1 MQPRRND
8 KLYKTTLY
16 FQYAI
21 YGLLI
26 NIIELFFSRRSFL
39 EVVGSLVGWISLLLF
54 AEKVRFWMALKPDE
68 ELSTILTN
76 VVLKGGM
83 FIGLG
88 QVREMI
94 SRLAFF
100 SFFLTLAL
108 KSTALFPYVQLD
120 TVRGHG

>member
-8 KLYKTTLY
+8 KLYKMILY
-16 FQYAI
+16 IQYAI
-21 YGLLI
+21 FGLLI
-26 NIIELFFSRRSFL
+26 NIFELASSRRSFL
-39 EVVGSLVGWISLLLF
+39 KFFGYLFGWITILLF
-54 AEKVRFWMALKPDE
+54 AEKVRSRMASKPDD

-94 SRLAFF
+94 SRLAFN